1 MRLTLIILACLLGC
15 TALAKQPVRNISD
28 LYGGQS
34 GLSLL
39 KDYETIRACLL
50 EPVSGDW
57 NNPPSKYEG
66 YRIRGT
72 ANLKEADIKLAA
84 ALLQAD
90 ATYDWP
96 DQLQP
101 DGTNVTKDP
110 GCVPFYHVRLELR
123 RGDDVLAVNFCF
135 FCPGVLVARNGREV
149 QSALLGPRSHEL
161 LQLFA
166 KLFPRDQLLKTALAR
181 LRASPP

>member
-1 MRLTLIILACLLGC
+1 MRLTLIFLACLLGS

-34 GLSLL
+34 AMALL
-39 KDYETIRACLL
+39 RDYDSIRACLL

-57 NNPPSKYEG
+57 NFPPSKYEG
-66 YRIRGT
+66 YRIRGI
-72 ANLKEADIKLAA
+72 AALKPAEMKLVA
-84 ALLQAD
+84 ALLQD
-90 ATYDWP
+90 EKTYDWP

-110 GCVPFYHVRLELR
+110 GCRPFYHVRLELS
-123 RGDDVLAVNFCF
+123 RGADVLAVNFCF
-135 FCPGVLVARNGREV
+135 FCPGVLVARNDKEIQG
-149 QSALLGPRSHEL
+149 ALLGPRSSEL

-181 LRASPP
+181 QKKS

>member
-1 MRLTLIILACLLGC
+1 MRTLFLLVFLLLAA
-15 TALAKQPVRNISD
+15 TALAKQPVRNLSD

-34 GLSLL
+34 GLALL
-39 KDYETIRACLL
+39 RDHDAVRACLL

-72 ANLKEADIKLAA
+72 AILKEADTKLAI
-84 ALLQAD
+84 ALLQDA

-96 DQLQP
+96 DQLQA

-110 GCVPFYHVRLELR
+110 GCRPFYHVRLELS
-123 RGDDVLAVNFCF
+123 RGDDVVAVNFCF

-149 QSALLGPRSHEL
+149 QSALLGPRSPEL
-161 LQLFA
+161 LAFFA
-166 KLFPRDQLLKTALAR
+166 RIFPRDKLLKTAVAR
-181 LRASPP
+181 QK